1 MIRLLSAYIKTLLIL
16 IYDRRKDISGLYLVG
31 SETAIDQFDII
42 LIVDADDAGTEI
54 FSFPDPVFK
63 RLDPV
68 ILRGIE
74 DFSSSGSTVDHI
86 YILLFSL
93 KRSLLCISFLL
104 ASSYKFRIGKGG

>member
-54 FSFPDPVFK
+54 FSFPGIRSKSP
-63 RLDPV
+63 LDS
-68 ILRGIE
+68 IHTYIDRICTKHYETEYYRRE
-74 DFSSSGSTVDHI
+74 DS
-86 YILLFSL
+86 
-93 KRSLLCISFLL
+93 
-104 ASSYKFRIGKGG
+104 